1 MSLSLIDFGIL
12 GVLAL
17 ALVRGYMVGGLRQ
30 ITSIIGMVLAFILA
44 VLYMRPLGVQVEAW
58 GISPVFSEL
67 VAFMGIF
74 LVVFIGVSLVT
85 RMLAGILK
93 ALRLGLLDN
102 VLGSVLS
109 AGKVLLVISGVFLL
123 LAQAGWPADDTR
135 EASAFYEPVRD
146 ALPIAWDHTAAYVG
160 DTEELDYFFPDAHG
174 DTAHPPNDPNAP
186 QIGRLLPVDLMR
198 LDEASSSDRSE
209 VQVVDEETATSPVG
223 W

>member
-30 ITSIIGMVLAFILA
+30 ITSIIGMVLAFIFA

-123 LAQAGWPADDTR
+123 LAQAGWPAADTR

-160 DTEELDYFFPDAHG
+160 DTEELDAFFPDVEDAAHRSN
-174 DTAHPPNDPNAP
+174 TSDPK
-186 QIGRLLPVDLMR
+186 IERLFPTDLMR
-198 LDEASSSDRSE
+198 IDDEASPPANN
-209 VQVVDEETATSPVG
+209 TATDPAPDEARTG